1 MKTQDYALELAR
13 DFDRWNHIVT
23 EGTTDPFWPDGTN
36 LNLVRRHIINAKQ
49 AIEKKMK
56 PEDFP
61 EIYYR
66 PTPPEVSDDFMANAE
81 GIRLR
86 ATSLLADCEANKNYR
101 YINKMRDFIPP
112 NELEK
117 LGVTSVIW
125 SIDRLKKSVSS
136 GDLVTMRGYMYSEF
150 IFDDLKSCADNIR
163 VLPVS
168 SLRAVQGSLIS

>member
-23 EGTTDPFWPDGTN
+23 DGTTDPFWPDGTN
-36 LNLVRRHIINAKQ
+36 LNLVRCHIINAKQ

-66 PTPPEVSDDFMANAE
+66 PTPPEVSEDFMANAE
-81 GIRLR
+81 GIRIR
-86 ATSLLADCEANKNYR
+86 ATSLLEACEADKNYR
-101 YINKMRDFIPP
+101 YIKKMRDFIPP
-112 NELEK
+112 DELEK
-117 LGVTSVIW
+117 LGVITVIW
-125 SIDRLKKSVSS
+125 SIDRLKKSVNS

-150 IFDDLKSCADNIR
+150 LFDDLKSCADNIR
-163 VLPVS
+163 ALPVS
-168 SLRAVQGSLIS
+168 GLRAVQGSLIS

>member
-1 MKTQDYALELAR
+1 
-13 DFDRWNHIVT
+13 
-23 EGTTDPFWPDGTN
+23 
-36 LNLVRRHIINAKQ
+36 
-49 AIEKKMK
+49 MK

-112 NELEK
+112 DELEK

-150 IFDDLKSCADNIR
+150 LFDDLKSCADNIR
-163 VLPVS
+163 ALPVS

>member
-23 EGTTDPFWPDGTN
+23 DGTTDPFWPDGTN

-49 AIEKKMK
+49 AIEQKMK

-66 PTPPEVSDDFMANAE
+66 PTPPEVSEDFMANAE
-81 GIRLR
+81 GIRIR
-86 ATSLLADCEANKNYR
+86 ATSLLEACEADKNYR
-101 YINKMRDFIPP
+101 YIKKMREFVSKDD
-112 NELEK
+112 LEK
-117 LGVTSVIW
+117 LGIALVIW
-125 SIDRLKKSVSS
+125 SIDRLKESVNS
-136 GDLVTMRGYMYSEF
+136 GNLVTMRGYMHSEF
-150 IFDDLKSCADNIR
+150 LLDDLKNCADSIR
-163 VLPVS
+163 ALPVS